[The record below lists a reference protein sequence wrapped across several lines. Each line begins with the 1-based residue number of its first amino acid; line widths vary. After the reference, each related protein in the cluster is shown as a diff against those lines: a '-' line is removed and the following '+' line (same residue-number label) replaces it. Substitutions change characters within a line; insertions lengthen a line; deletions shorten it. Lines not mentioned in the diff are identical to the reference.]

1 MVAPLRVG
9 LAGLGTVG
17 SAVAK
22 MLSASREQ
30 LAERAGRP
38 IELAAYASKD
48 PPRDAGV
55 DLSKARKLADPIALA
70 KDKDIDVF
78 VELMGGEGDPA
89 KSCVEAA
96 LGVGRA
102 VVTANK
108 ALIAKHGNALAK
120 LAEKN
125 NASFAFEAAVAGGIP
140 VVKTLREGLGGA
152 KVSRIYG
159 ILNGTCNYILTR
171 MLAEQ
176 RSFADCLKEAQRLGY
191 AEADPT
197 FDIGGFD
204 TAHKIAIL
212 TSLAFG
218 TEIDVD
224 AIHIEGIETITLA
237 DLQAAEQLGYK
248 IKLLGVASRTDAG
261 IEQRV
266 HPTMVPKHS
275 TIGGVDG
282 VLNAVALDSDAMGLV
297 LVGPG
302 AGGPATSASVV
313 ADLVDLAR
321 GRTSPALGRAAAKL
335 AKPRRAPIQ
344 RHEGG
349 YYIRLAAVD
358 RPGTMAAIAKA
369 MAAEN
374 ISLESIVQRH
384 ETSRPHGGDDPKSA
398 AGPAPVILITYATNE
413 DAVRRALSAIEREG
427 VVAEAPQLIR
437 IEKS

>member
-1 MVAPLRVG
+1 MAPLRVG

-17 SAVAK
+17 SAVVK
-22 MLSASREQ
+22 MLAQSHEQ
-30 LAERAGRP
+30 LADRAGRP
-38 IELAAYASKD
+38 IELTAYASKD
-48 PPRDAGV
+48 PPKDKGI
-55 DLSKARKLADPIALA
+55 DLSKARKLDDPVGLAADPA
-70 KDKDIDVF
+70 IDVF
-78 VELMGGEGDPA
+78 IELMGGEGDPA
-89 KSCVEAA
+89 KRAVETA
-96 LGVGRA
+96 LNAGRA
-102 VVTANK
+102 VITANK
-108 ALIAKHGNALAK
+108 ALIARHGNALAK
-120 LAEKN
+120 LAEQKN
-125 NASFAFEAAVAGGIP
+125 LSFSFEASVGGGIP

-152 KVSRIYG
+152 RISRVYG
-159 ILNGTCNYILTR
+159 ILNGTCNYILTK
-171 MLAEQ
+171 MQQEH

-218 TEIDVD
+218 TEIDAD
-224 AIHIEGIETITLA
+224 AVHVEGIETITLA
-237 DLQAAEQLGYK
+237 DLQAADHLGYK
-248 IKLLGVASRTDAG
+248 VKLLGVASRTDVG

-266 HPTMVPKHS
+266 HPTMVPKDS

-282 VLNAVALDSDAMGLV
+282 VLNAVAIDSDMMDLT

-302 AGGPATSASVV
+302 AGGPATSSAVV
-313 ADLVDLAR
+313 SDLVDLAR
-321 GRTSPALGRAAAKL
+321 GRLSPPLGRSAARL
-335 AKPRRAPIQ
+335 AKPKQAPIQ

-349 YYIRLAAVD
+349 YYIRLAALD
-358 RPGTMAAIAKA
+358 RPGTMAAISKA

-384 ETSRPHGGDDPKSA
+384 ENARPHGGDDPKSA

-413 DAVRRALSAIEREG
+413 DAVRRALAVIEREG
-427 VVAEAPQLIR
+427 VVAERPQLIR

>member
-1 MVAPLRVG
+1 MGALKVG
-9 LAGLGTVG
+9 IAGLGTVG
-17 SAVAK
+17 SAVVNMLVSAK
-22 MLSASREQ
+22 DQ

-38 IELAAYASKD
+38 IELVAFASKD
-48 PPRDAGV
+48 PPRDPSV
-55 DLSKARKLADPIALA
+55 DLSKLKKAESPVALA
-70 KDKDIDVF
+70 KDPGIDVF

-89 KSCVEAA
+89 KSSVEAA
-96 LGVGRA
+96 LGAGKA

-120 LAEKN
+120 IAEKN
-125 NASFAFEAAVAGGIP
+125 NAAFAFEAAVAGGIP
-140 VVKTLREGLGGA
+140 VIKTLREGLGGA
-152 KVSRIYG
+152 RISRVAG
-159 ILNGTCNYILTR
+159 IMNGTCNFILTS
-171 MLAEQ
+171 MQ
-176 RSFADCLKEAQRLGY
+176 KQGRSFADALKEAQQRGY

-204 TAHKIAIL
+204 TAHKLAIL

-218 TEIDVD
+218 TEIDVE

-237 DLQAAEQLGYK
+237 DLVSADQLGYRV
-248 IKLLGVASRTDAG
+248 KLLGVAERTDAG

-266 HPTMVPKHS
+266 HPTMVPKGS
-275 TIGGVDG
+275 VIGEIDG
-282 VLNAVALDSDAMGLV
+282 VLNAVSIKSDALELT

-302 AGGPATSASVV
+302 AGGPATSSAVV
-313 ADLVDLAR
+313 ADLVDLAS
-321 GRTSPALGRAAAKL
+321 GRRTHALGRATANL
-335 AKPRRAPIQ
+335 AKPKRAAMQ

-369 MAAEN
+369 MANEK

-384 ETSRPHGGDDPKSA
+384 ANSRPHGGDDPQSPA
-398 AGPAPVILITYATNE
+398 APAPVVLITYATTE
-413 DAVRRALSAIEREG
+413 DAVRRAIAAIEKDG
-427 VVAEAPQLIR
+427 VLAELPQVIR

>member
-1 MVAPLRVG
+1 MAPLKVG

-17 SAVAK
+17 SAVVK
-22 MLSASREQ
+22 MLAQSREQ
-30 LAERAGRP
+30 LTERAGRP
-38 IELAAYASKD
+38 IELVVYASKD
-48 PPRDAGV
+48 PPKDKSI
-55 DLSKARKLADPIALA
+55 DLSKLKQVADPVALA
-70 KDKDIDVF
+70 KDPGIDVF

-89 KSCVEAA
+89 KSAVEAA
-96 LGVGRA
+96 LSAGRA

-108 ALIAKHGNALAK
+108 ALIAKHGNALAR

-125 NASFAFEAAVAGGIP
+125 DAAFAFEASVGGGIP

-152 KVSRIYG
+152 KVSRVFG
-159 ILNGTCNYILTR
+159 ILNGTCNYILTK
-171 MLAEQ
+171 MQQEQ
-176 RSFADCLKEAQRLGY
+176 RTFADCLKEAQRLGY

-204 TAHKIAIL
+204 TAHKMAIL

-218 TEIDVD
+218 TEIDAD
-224 AIHIEGIETITLA
+224 AAHVEGIEAITLA
-237 DLQAAEQLGYK
+237 DLQAADQLGYK

-266 HPTMVPKHS
+266 HPTMVPKGS

-282 VLNAVALDSDAMGLV
+282 VLNAVAIDSDAMSV
-297 LVGPG
+297 TLVGPG
-302 AGGPATSASVV
+302 AGGPATSSAVV
-313 ADLVDLAR
+313 ADLVDIAR
-321 GRTSPALGRAAAKL
+321 GRLSPPLGRAAAHL
-335 AKPRRAPIQ
+335 TKPKQAPIQ

-349 YYIRLAAVD
+349 YYIRLAALD
-358 RPGTMAAIAKA
+358 RPGTMAAISRA

-384 ETSRPHGGDDPKSA
+384 ANARPHGGDDPKSA

-413 DAVRRALSAIEREG
+413 DAVRRALAAIEREG
-427 VVAEAPQLIR
+427 VLAEAPQMIR